1 MRRRQRNASCI
12 SERREAAGDVT
23 TSHTDGEDTQPSD
36 QLFSSDAGDWSGGR
50 GLSWSTGGNMYERT
64 DRLLDGTNLPPDRED

>member
-23 TSHTDGEDTQPSD
+23 TSHTDGEDAQPSD

-50 GLSWSTGGNMYERT
+50 GLS
-64 DRLLDGTNLPPDRED
+64 